1 MLALAASCS
10 CSSPCKAAAQHVT
23 KQRHRPCAGS
33 TYSRQRL
40 CQPETA
46 ARQLRAR
53 QQACRL
59 AAMATADV
67 DSYERVAVLA
77 AKEAGVPLMRT
88 VWPWF
93 LSCACH
99 ELMQVHAQALSLRP
113 PSVKRK
119 RLSTEVCAT
128 VLAYSKTHMSET

>member
-1 MLALAASCS
+1 MLALAAINS
-10 CSSPCKAAAQHVT
+10 CSSPCYAAAQSVT
-23 KQRHRPCAGS
+23 KQRHRPCS
-33 TYSRQRL
+33 TYSRQRW

-46 ARQLRAR
+46 ARQWRAR

-88 VWPWF
+88 VWPWS

-99 ELMQVHAQALSLRP
+99 ELMQVHAQVLLLRP

-119 RLSTEVCAT
+119 RLSTKVCAA
-128 VLAYSKTHMSET
+128 VLAYSKTHTSKT